1 MNRKR
6 RYALAILGAT
16 AAVGELLIA
25 LHVSEARCG
34 DSCEVPLGKPLQP
47 GIQWWQDENAWQWNG
62 QAWLAAANL
71 VVVLAACG
79 LYLRGR
85 ERAARIATA
94 IGVSLFALWAAAV
107 QPVIL

>member
-1 MNRKR
+1 MSRRR
-6 RYALAILGAT
+6 RYGLAVLGVA
-16 AAVGELLIA
+16 AAVAEVLIA

-34 DSCEVPLGKPLQP
+34 DSCEVPQGKPLPQ

-62 QAWLAAANL
+62 VAWLAAANL
-71 VVVLAACG
+71 VVVLAACS

-85 ERAARIATA
+85 ERGARIATA

>member
-1 MNRKR
+1 MSRGR

-16 AAVGELLIA
+16 AAVGEVLIA
-25 LHVSEARCG
+25 LHLSETRCG
-34 DSCEVPLGKPLQP
+34 DSCEVSRGEALPTGF
-47 GIQWWQDENAWQWNG
+47 QWWQDDNAWQWSG

-71 VVVLAACG
+71 IVVVAAGG
-79 LYLRGR
+79 LYLRGS

-107 QPVIL
+107 QPVLI